1 MLRSLLIA
9 SFLTG
14 VSWAGECILLCGA
27 EEIFQIDPTA
37 DSTAALWTW
46 RAKDR
51 PELPETL
58 RNTFRTTSECKPQKD
73 GKQLL
78 ITSSGGGCA
87 LLEFPSGKALWWARA
102 TNAHSIEALPG
113 GLIAVASSVGK
124 GGDQVILY
132 DETSPMSA
140 IAQIPLASAHGLVWD
155 EARQCLWAL
164 GFDELIACTLENR
177 KLVVKSRH
185 KLPDDDGH
193 DLRAVPNS
201 PELILSTHASV
212 WRFHRDDV
220 VFRPDPMLKNRARV
234 KSIDIHPAS
243 SRIAM
248 IQSAEKQWWS
258 DSVHFLL
265 PNAKHNITDAT
276 LYKAR
281 WLTIED

>member
-1 MLRSLLIA
+1 MLRTIIFA
-9 SFLTG
+9 SILASN
-14 VSWAGECILLCGA
+14 SWAGEFLLLCGA
-27 EEIFQIDPTA
+27 EEVFQIDPAA
-37 DSTAALWTW
+37 DATAALWTW
-46 RAKDR
+46 RARDR
-51 PELPETL
+51 PELPEAL
-58 RNTFRTTSECKPQKD
+58 RNTFRTTSECKPHKD

-124 GGDQVILY
+124 GGDQLLLY
-132 DETSPMSA
+132 DETIPMSA

-164 GFDELIACTLENR
+164 GFDELIACTLKNR
-177 KLVVKSRH
+177 MLFVKSRH

-193 DLRAVPNS
+193 DLRAVPHS
-201 PELILSTHASV
+201 ADLILSTHSSV
-212 WRFHRDDV
+212 WRFHRDDA
-220 VFRPDPMLKNRARV
+220 VFRPEPMLEHRAKV

-248 IQSAEKQWWS
+248 IQSTKKQWWS
-258 DSVHFLL
+258 DSVHLFL
-265 PNAKHNITDAT
+265 PNAKHSITDAI

-281 WLTIED
+281 WLTIKD